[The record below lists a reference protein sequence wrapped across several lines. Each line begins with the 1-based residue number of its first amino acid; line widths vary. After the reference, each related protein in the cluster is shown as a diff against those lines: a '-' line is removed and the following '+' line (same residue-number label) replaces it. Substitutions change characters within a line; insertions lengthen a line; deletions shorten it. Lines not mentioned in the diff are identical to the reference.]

1 MAYKFTSTRVFAS
14 LLINILPFALV
25 MILIYYF
32 VFKRM
37 GGGANAR
44 STSARTGSRSTT
56 ARR

>member
-1 MAYKFTSTRVFAS
+1 VFAS

-37 GGGANAR
+37 GGGANAALNLAGTR
-44 STSARTGSRSTT
+44 
-56 ARR
+56 